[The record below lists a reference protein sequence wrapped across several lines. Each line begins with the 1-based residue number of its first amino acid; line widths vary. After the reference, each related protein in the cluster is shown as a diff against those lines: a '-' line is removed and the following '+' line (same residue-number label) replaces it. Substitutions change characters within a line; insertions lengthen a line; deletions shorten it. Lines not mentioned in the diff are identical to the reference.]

1 MPKAHTKKNEIKLKI
16 YLEKV
21 KKEQELKKD
30 SKKKVT

>member
-1 MPKAHTKKNEIKLKI
+1 MPKAHTKKNEIKLNT

-21 KKEQELKKD
+21 KKEKESKKD